1 MLVFGVSLEG
11 REGQSGCVMM
21 RVWQKGCV
29 QIEFWFDW
37 WCNLWEVFTSL
48 RQPDPCWVVEAP
60 EWGVFVS
67 FAVLD
72 LWKDRRAPTLSHLI
86 LWLVGRRTRRTRR
99 GHRSLNWTKS
109 QAGRLRR
116 RKAPCNRPPSP
127 AAHPVFRRIRV
138 ADALRGA
145 LQCVAIWVLVFVG
158 SELGRSAPHVLGC
171 ALFRDAEV
179 LGVGVLRG
187 LCRVRRGWR
196 WLEGA
201 SERVRRWTGGIR
213 VAASLVRASV
223 MGVGQLSV
231 CAAEWVW
238 VAWSAGGCLAGFV
251 ALVGVARPLGW
262 VLLLE
267 VRRVA
272 ARRWTR
278 RIGMAFGMLVVSLL
292 VLLSLLWRAVTPW
305 DLRPAPA
312 DPEHP
317 ISLSPFALTGGCANV
332 NAPAYTEQAVSVD
345 ATLAKFGAKR
355 IPNVSTNDC
364 GYVALHLWDHD
375 TQPDVRAMRKQ
386 LYDTAVEV
394 SNRLVQVLGSQEA
407 MTEFANGVTGEAHL
421 NHLGLQLT
429 ATASRIN
436 IVVVQASEENP
447 LVRITPGSKRV
458 AKSYAESFQAKLPT
472 VVIALCDSHFEAVE
486 LVPEVGKTKEGMA
499 EKMRKEARQ
508 AVLDTAHLDGIIPT
522 NTTTTAPLATKL
534 GHINADRVFC
544 PFDGCRA
551 GILSSSDAVGGLSR
565 KGLLQHMRRHQADGA
580 YIPDELLGHLGMSR
594 CANDQCDMLLPQSKE
609 VCNTCTV
616 HFGEEGFTAPSPSSR
631 GMLTDQDDLPSFE
644 VMGTTRIQLKGGCP
658 DKHLQLYSEL
668 FLRVL
673 MDILEYQDEVA
684 WKRLALF
691 FTVLHRTRTER
702 GGKDQER
709 RLTSTWGKDLEAWK
723 AGQYVALWEQTVE
736 ERKPRPSGWSDED
749 TDEGRRKRT
758 IAKARAGLPSQA
770 MSCATSDG
778 LAPQTPATLEKLQ
791 TKHPAAADSKALEQA
806 DWPQPQEVP
815 PVTVVEVMKALRSM
829 PKSSAAGPS
838 NVTGAHL
845 RTLCLQRR
853 AKGTLAALAAVL
865 TSLARGNAPVEVA
878 EFFAGAN
885 LVALRK
891 PAKGPG
897 LEEDVRPIA
906 VGDTLRRL
914 VGKILSARVRVP
926 ARTLLLRGNQV
937 GVATARGAAVATDV
951 ISQYAVRNRGK
962 GKVILKIDYRNA
974 FNCVDRLSMLRAV
987 DANLPELAPWV
998 RWCYLEP
1005 SSLFYGGDTIRS
1017 QRGAQQGDPLGPL
1030 LFSLTIHQMAL
1041 ELKGH
1046 PGLDGTLWYLDDG
1059 SLRGSPKAVFEAY
1072 QVLCTRSSEL
1082 GLEVNANKCELIST
1096 GGVSKED
1103 LEAVGFTLNEG
1114 GQDAMGEGGFRL
1126 LDVDGF
1132 DFLGIPI
1139 GSAAFCEEYMAQKVD
1154 DSRRNLEALVDL
1166 GDSQAAFYV
1175 LRYCEGYCRMVFYM
1189 RGIPQCA
1196 EYLTAFDDLID
1207 RCLAALLHD
1216 PDGALPE
1223 LARAQAALPVALGGL
1238 GIRRTVD
1245 HRTAASLAS
1254 QSGNLQLSQAL
1265 DPAFTW
1271 DEERWNSAAEEYNSR
1286 VPVAFHVDRAQ
1297 PKKILEQQSLSSA
1310 VIDAQADKLMQQLC
1324 MRDRARMKSLLLPL
1338 SGTYLTATPSARN
1351 QMSSADFAVV
1361 TRFRLGVAIHAEGTT
1376 CSACQGGQK
1385 RVVMDSFGDH
1395 TFGCPYS
1402 KHRVARHNALR
1413 DSVYRA
1419 AQGAGLDPALEET
1432 VRVELESKKRPGDVY
1447 LPVGVAENGP
1457 RCLDITHVCPTLPSY
1472 RTGASKFVGWSAKNQ
1487 GQVKREKHE
1496 RDLNK
1501 INTKFSPIV
1510 FEAFGGA
1517 GDEANLLI
1525 AQLGG
1530 LTTGQTSHLTGS
1542 AELRIR
1548 ESIAVAYQK
1557 KVASSFLERGAMC
1570 VGIATLKREPCVEVD
1585 VAPSA
1590 EDMDRFGRR
1599 SAGAVEPLCDDA
1611 NPDDDMSRPADRT
1624 EEQQGKRKRD
1634 VKPDHVEPPRKR
1646 TGRFDSATVIP
1657 EGPGLDV
1664 VREWEFLR
1672 ECRAAQRPRAT
1683 EQAAKLGAS
1692 KVTWSFVA
1700 GDCAFEALLFAT
1712 GRTDL
1717 TVEGLRQAAVKKVQ
1731 GRADLSSAAVPNF
1744 GVWQRL
1750 MTSGDRGDERT
1761 WADAIAVAGAGEALE
1776 VSVVILNEFARPS
1789 LMVPRKRPKA
1799 VVLLLHSGDQDA
1811 ADGSGSIP
1819 GHYEPLTMDPA
1830 LQQHILSFEA
1840 TGGKGECQSE
1850 RPMAFVGAREA
1861 EASNTFLQCEQC
1873 SKLFDASDA
1882 HFCCHTCGG
1891 LACLHCAQ
1899 GSKHCPLSQI
1909 GRAEYFSALS
1919 FLHSNVPAQAASAE
1933 GSGDPPPKRAPSP
1946 AVPAPEGE
1954 DVEEVDMPMAGEEG
1968 QQAEQKQQKHEKQ
1981 RKQQKQQQQKADQEK
1996 KEALQ
2001 RASDAW
2007 QQALEVRREHRRSW
2021 GPDLA
2026 ALRGTFGDRQQELSR
2041 FLEEQNVRLDQAK
2054 AADRH
2059 RVEELTARHKREL
2072 AEDAKKMHAQYL
2084 EDCDRHPEAGESL
2097 RAEYDRQRC
2106 ERHYAIA
2113 AKHESEQKATTLL
2126 LTAVNL
2132 SRQLEA
2138 ERMVAYGRCFGVVCE
2153 GRLFLPCHAVRRAVG
2168 DDPEGLE
2175 PDCVGDWMALF
2186 GPQGASPCPGEFL
2199 YCWATQQPWSGNG
2212 EGDGDCPESVVARQA
2227 VRKIAGEAGYCDT
2240 WGKTSAVIVVREGRV
2255 SWGTPSRD
2263 QLEEEVGR
2271 QAEAADSEVRVKV
2284 EEMDDDEQE
2293 QEEDLDT
2300 AMEGADRSHSL
2311 SVEGIPDQKKQAR
2324 VRELLRAQSEAWMW
2338 TEEERTE
2345 RGGLFPCLTMG
2356 SPVPSS
2362 VTKWISLFHY
2372 RQGEKQDGRPLLSLP
2387 LSTATFTQWY
2397 EVMKVV
2403 GLHEWSVQEKCKA
2416 KSTLHALTDNR
2427 SSRGQAFAAESTR
2440 RENEARAAREGIGR
2454 QPQASSSSS
2463 SSSTSAGRGTTTSIA
2478 QPAVS
2483 TSSSSSSAGRG
2494 NATSSAQP
2502 APSPAPKGPQ
2512 RHAAQGRSN
2521 TSNVFTDAVAQATQH
2536 VLSPQEVQRGRNGR
2550 GGGQKGRQSGGRKG
2564 KKGNKKN

>member
-791 TKHPAAADSKALEQA
+791 TKHPAAADCQ
-806 DWPQPQEVP
+806 
-815 PVTVVEVMKALRSM
+815 
-829 PKSSAAGPS
+829 
-838 NVTGAHL
+838 
-845 RTLCLQRR
+845 
-853 AKGTLAALAAVL
+853 
-865 TSLARGNAPVEVA
+865 
-878 EFFAGAN
+878 
-885 LVALRK
+885 
-891 PAKGPG
+891 GPG
-897 LEEDVRPIA
+897 A
-906 VGDTLRRL
+906 
-914 VGKILSARVRVP
+914 
-926 ARTLLLRGNQV
+926 
-937 GVATARGAAVATDV
+937 
-951 ISQYAVRNRGK
+951 
-962 GKVILKIDYRNA
+962 
-974 FNCVDRLSMLRAV
+974 
-987 DANLPELAPWV
+987 
-998 RWCYLEP
+998 
-1005 SSLFYGGDTIRS
+1005 
-1017 QRGAQQGDPLGPL
+1017 
-1030 LFSLTIHQMAL
+1030 
-1041 ELKGH
+1041 
-1046 PGLDGTLWYLDDG
+1046 
-1059 SLRGSPKAVFEAY
+1059 
-1072 QVLCTRSSEL
+1072 
-1082 GLEVNANKCELIST
+1082 
-1096 GGVSKED
+1096 
-1103 LEAVGFTLNEG
+1103 
-1114 GQDAMGEGGFRL
+1114 
-1126 LDVDGF
+1126 
-1132 DFLGIPI
+1132 
-1139 GSAAFCEEYMAQKVD
+1139 
-1154 DSRRNLEALVDL
+1154 
-1166 GDSQAAFYV
+1166 
-1175 LRYCEGYCRMVFYM
+1175 
-1189 RGIPQCA
+1189 
-1196 EYLTAFDDLID
+1196 
-1207 RCLAALLHD
+1207 
-1216 PDGALPE
+1216 
-1223 LARAQAALPVALGGL
+1223 
-1238 GIRRTVD
+1238 
-1245 HRTAASLAS
+1245 
-1254 QSGNLQLSQAL
+1254 
-1265 DPAFTW
+1265 
-1271 DEERWNSAAEEYNSR
+1271 
-1286 VPVAFHVDRAQ
+1286 
-1297 PKKILEQQSLSSA
+1297 
-1310 VIDAQADKLMQQLC
+1310 
-1324 MRDRARMKSLLLPL
+1324 
-1338 SGTYLTATPSARN
+1338 
-1351 QMSSADFAVV
+1351 
-1361 TRFRLGVAIHAEGTT
+1361 
-1376 CSACQGGQK
+1376 
-1385 RVVMDSFGDH
+1385 
-1395 TFGCPYS
+1395 
-1402 KHRVARHNALR
+1402 
-1413 DSVYRA
+1413 
-1419 AQGAGLDPALEET
+1419 
-1432 VRVELESKKRPGDVY
+1432 
-1447 LPVGVAENGP
+1447 
-1457 RCLDITHVCPTLPSY
+1457 
-1472 RTGASKFVGWSAKNQ
+1472 
-1487 GQVKREKHE
+1487 
-1496 RDLNK
+1496 
-1501 INTKFSPIV
+1501 
-1510 FEAFGGA
+1510 
-1517 GDEANLLI
+1517 
-1525 AQLGG
+1525 
-1530 LTTGQTSHLTGS
+1530 
-1542 AELRIR
+1542 
-1548 ESIAVAYQK
+1548 
-1557 KVASSFLERGAMC
+1557 
-1570 VGIATLKREPCVEVD
+1570 
-1585 VAPSA
+1585 
-1590 EDMDRFGRR
+1590 
-1599 SAGAVEPLCDDA
+1599 
-1611 NPDDDMSRPADRT
+1611 
-1624 EEQQGKRKRD
+1624 
-1634 VKPDHVEPPRKR
+1634 
-1646 TGRFDSATVIP
+1646 
-1657 EGPGLDV
+1657 
-1664 VREWEFLR
+1664 
-1672 ECRAAQRPRAT
+1672 
-1683 EQAAKLGAS
+1683 
-1692 KVTWSFVA
+1692 
-1700 GDCAFEALLFAT
+1700 
-1712 GRTDL
+1712 
-1717 TVEGLRQAAVKKVQ
+1717 
-1731 GRADLSSAAVPNF
+1731 
-1744 GVWQRL
+1744 
-1750 MTSGDRGDERT
+1750 
-1761 WADAIAVAGAGEALE
+1761 
-1776 VSVVILNEFARPS
+1776 
-1789 LMVPRKRPKA
+1789 
-1799 VVLLLHSGDQDA
+1799 
-1811 ADGSGSIP
+1811 
-1819 GHYEPLTMDPA
+1819 
-1830 LQQHILSFEA
+1830 
-1840 TGGKGECQSE
+1840 
-1850 RPMAFVGAREA
+1850 
-1861 EASNTFLQCEQC
+1861 
-1873 SKLFDASDA
+1873 
-1882 HFCCHTCGG
+1882 GG
-1891 LACLHCAQ
+1891 LAPASGGPTGDSGGGDEGPAEHAEVIGG
-1899 GSKHCPLSQI
+1899 GSLERD
-1909 GRAEYFSALS
+1909 G
-1919 FLHSNVPAQAASAE
+1919 
-1933 GSGDPPPKRAPSP
+1933 RAPSYTLP
-1946 AVPAPEGE
+1946 
-1954 DVEEVDMPMAGEEG
+1954 
-1968 QQAEQKQQKHEKQ
+1968 
-1981 RKQQKQQQQKADQEK
+1981 
-1996 KEALQ
+1996 
-2001 RASDAW
+2001 
-2007 QQALEVRREHRRSW
+2007 
-2021 GPDLA
+2021 
-2026 ALRGTFGDRQQELSR
+2026 T
-2041 FLEEQNVRLDQAK
+2041 
-2054 AADRH
+2054 
-2059 RVEELTARHKREL
+2059 
-2072 AEDAKKMHAQYL
+2072 
-2084 EDCDRHPEAGESL
+2084 EAG
-2097 RAEYDRQRC
+2097 
-2106 ERHYAIA
+2106 
-2113 AKHESEQKATTLL
+2113 
-2126 LTAVNL
+2126 
-2132 SRQLEA
+2132 
-2138 ERMVAYGRCFGVVCE
+2138 
-2153 GRLFLPCHAVRRAVG
+2153 
-2168 DDPEGLE
+2168 
-2175 PDCVGDWMALF
+2175 
-2186 GPQGASPCPGEFL
+2186 
-2199 YCWATQQPWSGNG
+2199 
-2212 EGDGDCPESVVARQA
+2212 
-2227 VRKIAGEAGYCDT
+2227 
-2240 WGKTSAVIVVREGRV
+2240 
-2255 SWGTPSRD
+2255 
-2263 QLEEEVGR
+2263 
-2271 QAEAADSEVRVKV
+2271 
-2284 EEMDDDEQE
+2284 
-2293 QEEDLDT
+2293 
-2300 AMEGADRSHSL
+2300 
-2311 SVEGIPDQKKQAR
+2311 
-2324 VRELLRAQSEAWMW
+2324 
-2338 TEEERTE
+2338 
-2345 RGGLFPCLTMG
+2345 
-2356 SPVPSS
+2356 
-2362 VTKWISLFHY
+2362 
-2372 RQGEKQDGRPLLSLP
+2372 
-2387 LSTATFTQWY
+2387 
-2397 EVMKVV
+2397 
-2403 GLHEWSVQEKCKA
+2403 
-2416 KSTLHALTDNR
+2416 
-2427 SSRGQAFAAESTR
+2427 
-2440 RENEARAAREGIGR
+2440 
-2454 QPQASSSSS
+2454 
-2463 SSSTSAGRGTTTSIA
+2463 
-2478 QPAVS
+2478 
-2483 TSSSSSSAGRG
+2483 
-2494 NATSSAQP
+2494 
-2502 APSPAPKGPQ
+2502 
-2512 RHAAQGRSN
+2512 
-2521 TSNVFTDAVAQATQH
+2521 
-2536 VLSPQEVQRGRNGR
+2536 
-2550 GGGQKGRQSGGRKG
+2550 
-2564 KKGNKKN
+2564 